1 MCALYD
7 QAFAE
12 EDFGVAVELFRE
24 ALMLDQANDELK
36 DSLDFAQS
44 MMDGERYSTSEDG
57 ETFALVAEPM
67 ATTDDEQLPEWLA
80 ARGLDSS
87 LVGPLRR
94 QLIERP
100 AELLFLTASGEAM
113 RPDPLRIRTAQ

>member
-1 MCALYD
+1 M
-7 QAFAE
+7 
-12 EDFGVAVELFRE
+12 AVELFRE